1 MGPTRPTIKV
11 AIADDEPVF
20 RLGVVKLLEGESDLS
35 LVGEA
40 NNGMEAMLLLER
52 HEPDVLLLDMQMPVM
67 SGIEVLSETGK
78 RKLIQTRI
86 IVMMTTAER
95 DKAVRAVR
103 LGARGILFKDADAS
117 LLVKSIRKVHAG
129 EVWIDNPILSQ
140 ALESLVTK
148 PTAPAG
154 ASTQRDQRLSNREME
169 VVRCVAMGLRNKEVA
184 DKLGVSEATVKNHL
198 TSVYSKLG
206 VSDRLEL
213 ILYAI
218 HNRLIR
224 V

>member
-1 MGPTRPTIKV
+1 MGPGKPTIKV
-11 AIADDEPVF
+11 GVADDEPIY
-20 RLGVVKLLEGESDLS
+20 RMGVAKLLESESDLT
-35 LVGEA
+35 LVGDA
-40 NNGMEAMLLLER
+40 SNGMEAILLLER
-52 HEPDVLLLDMQMPVM
+52 YDPDVLLLDLRMPVM
-67 SGIEVLSETGK
+67 DGIEVLSEIAK
-78 RKLIQTRI
+78 RKMRTRVI
-86 IVMMTTAER
+86 LMLTNTDR

-103 LGARGILFKDADAS
+103 LGARGILFKDAEAG
-117 LLVKSIRKVHAG
+117 LLVKSLRKIHAG

-148 PTAPAG
+148 PAAPPG
-154 ASTQRDQRLSNREME
+154 TSDQRDQRLSSREME

-184 DKLGVSEATVKNHL
+184 DKLGVSEATIKNHL

-218 HNRLIR
+218 HNRLVR